1 MMRELGL
8 MMILPIVIGAGI
20 RAKIPRWILM
30 RQRVLRKLA
39 LASVAAL
46 ILLIVGSDPTAIVG
60 HFQEIALVTVLFTI
74 VLFVPGWLI
83 SLAFQLPINDR

>member
-1 MMRELGL
+1 
-8 MMILPIVIGAGI
+8 
-20 RAKIPRWILM
+20 
-30 RQRVLRKLA
+30 
-39 LASVAAL
+39 
-46 ILLIVGSDPTAIVG
+46 LLIVGSDPTAIVG